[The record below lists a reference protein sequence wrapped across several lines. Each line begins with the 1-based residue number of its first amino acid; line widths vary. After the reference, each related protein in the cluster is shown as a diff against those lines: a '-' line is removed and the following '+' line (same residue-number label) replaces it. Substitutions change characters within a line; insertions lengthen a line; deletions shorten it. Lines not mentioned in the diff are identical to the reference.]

1 MRDTSHCQEPIR
13 LLTLPLFYLLAHAS
27 KNYATVKINTYSL
40 KQVPHKCGK
49 ILPFLRPAVF
59 GHFHSILL
67 NYVML
72 NNGQDL
78 DIMKHKQERSSVERS
93 SVCY

>member
-1 MRDTSHCQEPIR
+1 MRDT
-13 LLTLPLFYLLAHAS
+13 TLPLFYLRAYAS
-27 KNYATVKINTYSL
+27 KTYATVKISAYGL
-40 KQVPHKCGK
+40 RHVPHKCGK

-59 GHFHSILL
+59 GVFHSILL

-78 DIMKHKQERSSVERS
+78 DILKHKQERSSV
-93 SVCY
+93 CY